1 MKNLKKLT
9 ILHSNDMH
17 GDFMAE
23 KIDEKLVGGVSLLSG
38 YIQKV
43 RHDEKNVIYA
53 IAGDMFRGSIID
65 QEFHGLSTIEITNML
80 QPDVVTI
87 GNHEA
92 DYGLSH
98 LLFIEKC
105 ARFPII
111 NSNLYIKTNGVR
123 LFNPYK
129 ILHIDGMNILFIGI
143 VTEEV
148 LNQTKSDA
156 MIGSIIDTRDAA
168 REIEKICNAHKSIDI
183 DLTVC
188 LTHIGFEN
196 DIKLANMLSKE
207 SGVDIII
214 GGHSHTFLEEARE
227 ENGILIVQA
236 GTGTDQIG
244 RFDLMV
250 NTDTNSVES
259 YTWKP
264 IPINAETCP
273 EDKDLTNLINGFK
286 SKTDLKY
293 ARVLTRFTRQL
304 SHPARNQE
312 TEVGDL
318 FADLLKASLHT
329 DIILLGSGSIRKK
342 HLGPIVD
349 AGQMKETFPYDD
361 NVMMIKVDGKTLRK
375 MMLHVLRD
383 DAFVGE
389 TEFYQINKEFRMTY
403 SKSKHE
409 FLEFKYNG
417 QDIQDDEIFK
427 VAMQKF
433 HYNNLQDFLNI
444 SVEEANSLAKAE
456 VIATSITDIV
466 ETYFEEHTRLNAEID
481 GRITI
486 LD

>member
-23 KIDEKLVGGVSLLSG
+23 NVDEKLVGGVALLSG

-43 RHDEKNVIYA
+43 RREEENVIYA

-123 LFNPYK
+123 LFKPYK
-129 ILHIDGMNILFIGI
+129 ILKVGGMNVLFIGI

-148 LNQTKSDA
+148 LNQTKSDE
-156 MIGSIIDTRDAA
+156 MIGSIIDTHDAA
-168 REIEKICNAHKSIDI
+168 REIEKICNAHRGIDI

-196 DIKLANMLSKE
+196 DIRLANMLSKE

-214 GGHSHTFLEEARE
+214 GGHSHTFLDEARV

-250 NTDTNSVES
+250 DTDTNSVDS
-259 YTWKP
+259 YTWRP
-264 IPINAETCP
+264 VAINDDNCP
-273 EDKDLTNLINGFK
+273 VDEELLELINSYK
-286 SKTDLKY
+286 SKTDAKY
-293 ARVLTRFTRQL
+293 SRILTRFARELT
-304 SHPARNQE
+304 HPKRNQE
-312 TEVGDL
+312 TELGNL
-318 FADLLKASLHT
+318 IADLVKESLHV
-329 DIILLGSGSIRKK
+329 DIFLWGSGSIRKPK
-342 HLGPIVD
+342 LGPIVD
-349 AGQMKETFPYDD
+349 AGKMKETFPFDD
-361 NVMMIKVDGKTLRK
+361 NLIMFKVNGKNLRK

-383 DAFVGE
+383 EAFVGE
-389 TEFYQINKEFRMTY
+389 TEFYQINKEFRMKY
-403 SKSKHE
+403 SKSQHV
-409 FLEFKYNG
+409 FLEFTYNN
-417 QDIQDDEIFK
+417 QEIEDDQVFTL
-427 VAMQKF
+427 ALQKF
-433 HYNNLQDFLNI
+433 HFNNLEAFLNI
-444 SVEEANSLAKAE
+444 TNEEANSIAKAE
-456 VIATSITDIV
+456 VVANSVVDII
-466 ETYFEEHTRLNAEID
+466 EEYFEENQRIDSKVD
-481 GRITI
+481 GRITV